1 MPACGVSPFRAQ
13 VAPIPADASD
23 AWRVHVSPTVS
34 DSASIQPPAPRSAIP
49 DEKEVVAMSASHIV
63 IHSPPGRW
71 VTLMCP
77 VGFSPSTVEGMSLD
91 KPLFARVRYLAG

>member
-1 MPACGVSPFRAQ
+1 
-13 VAPIPADASD
+13 
-23 AWRVHVSPTVS
+23 
-34 DSASIQPPAPRSAIP
+34 
-49 DEKEVVAMSASHIV
+49 MSASHIV